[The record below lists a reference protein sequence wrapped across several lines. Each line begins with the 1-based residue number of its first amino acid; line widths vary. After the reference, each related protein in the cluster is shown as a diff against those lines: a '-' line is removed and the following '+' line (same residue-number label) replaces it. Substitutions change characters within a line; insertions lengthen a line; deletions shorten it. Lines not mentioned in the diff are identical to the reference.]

1 MKNNNDVKNLIKQ
14 LKQILG
20 DFHKKFGVT
29 DIITNSKI
37 FEVLIADSLDHIL
50 IPGHSG
56 SRDAKDKSENEFE
69 YKHYKESSSNHTW
82 TFNDFSDTTIAKL
95 ANTKSVIFAHIQDVG
110 VPFPEFDWYYEVPG
124 IVISQYLAQA
134 TTRIKNNR
142 KMINVGPKQIL
153 ENMGLTK
160 RVVSKI
166 AAGPYTEWIKQI
178 VEVATKIEALV
189 GTSGIL
195 TSNKFWEVLVAL
207 RLGHQVQ
214 SEQAKHDA
222 VDSEGNTYEY
232 KVGKGSS
239 WSFQDI
245 SKDVLNK
252 YLQNKSIILAT
263 VDKEEFEVKKIYEA
277 DPSKVVKLLKRK
289 LREKTKRYRASGKE
303 VRRVQASLSA
313 KDLRLLKARLVFSE
327 EPKSV

>member
-1 MKNNNDVKNLIKQ
+1 MQNNNDVNGLIKQ
-14 LKQILG
+14 LKHILRN
-20 DFHKKFGVT
+20 FHEKFGVK

-82 TFNDFSDTTIAKL
+82 TFNDFSNTTIAKL
-95 ANTKSVIFAHIQDVG
+95 VNTKSVIFAHIQDVA

-124 IVISQYLAQA
+124 VVISQYLAKA
-134 TTRIKNNR
+134 TTKIKNNR
-142 KMINVGPKQIL
+142 KMINVGPKQIS
-153 ENMGLTK
+153 ESMGIT
-160 RVVSKI
+160 RHTVSKI
-166 AAGPYTEWIKQI
+166 ERGPYTEWIKQI
-178 VEVATKIEALV
+178 VEVATRIETLV
-189 GTSGIL
+189 GTTGVL

-222 VDSEGNTYEY
+222 VDLEGNTYEY
-232 KVGKGSS
+232 KVAKGYS

-245 SKDVLNK
+245 SRDVLNK
-252 YLQNKSIILAT
+252 YLQNKSIILAS

-277 DPSKVVKLLKRK
+277 DPIKVVRLLKIK
-289 LREKTKRYRASGKE
+289 LRQKAKRYRAKGKKE
-303 VRRVQASLSA
+303 RRVQASLGA
-313 KDLRLLKARLVFSE
+313 KDLRLLRAKLVFPG
-327 EPKSV
+327 EPNNA